1 MADDKLM
8 LERHF
13 AEAQALHLPD
23 DQYKRWRECGSGHRL
38 MAASSKRIV
47 CYSLLLGKPLVGRVL
62 ELADISLSFRD
73 GLTST
78 WAYRGGE
85 IQVSHTPTEV
95 FQGCFLWHN
104 HLSMIEYARLGKRR
118 EARVAMTWKTKRN
131 PQVQLEGVNYML
143 EQYVF
148 DNFTWETV

>member
-1 MADDKLM
+1 MADDKLV

-13 AEAQALHLPD
+13 AEAQALNLPSD
-23 DQYKRWRECGSGHRL
+23 EYARWRACQSGHRL
-38 MAASSKRIV
+38 MAAKAKRIV

-62 ELADISLSFRD
+62 ELTDISLSFER
-73 GLTST
+73 GIEST
-78 WAYRGGE
+78 WTHRTGE
-85 IQVSHTPTEV
+85 IKVGHTPTEV

-104 HLSMIEYARLGKRR
+104 HLSMVEYARLGKKR
-118 EARVAMTWKTKRN
+118 EARVAMTWKTPRN

-148 DNFTWETV
+148 DSFAWEPV